1 MPSGRPAASCQAF
14 ATWRIT
20 ATSALMS
27 DTAATTDRRLSH
39 AATTAGVTT
48 AVRCGS
54 QPQRSRELRSPDTV
68 AAGYCDRQPQRRAGI
83 VIAEHRSPSIAVARM
98 WRRAAIPWSGITVI
112 RHCDS
117 QGICDGQGGDC
128 QALSIR
134 HRASGTEHRVPGIEC
149 RGRDG
154 RVIRRSPVLLGEFG
168 LDVPRVCPGA
178 AGAQPP
184 HGPAIAFGY
193 PGQRIRGQYPLVA
206 LATTAH
212 ARHGEFFSHAQ
223 TLRHPPTTH
232 RSDRPNL
239 IMGVAPRRPC
249 LPSA

>member
-83 VIAEHRSPSIAVARM
+83 VIAEHRSLGIAVARM

-134 HRASGTEHRVPGIEC
+134 HRASSAGHRVP
-149 RGRDG
+149 R
-154 RVIRRSPVLLGEFG
+154 
-168 LDVPRVCPGA
+168 
-178 AGAQPP
+178 
-184 HGPAIAFGY
+184 
-193 PGQRIRGQYPLVA
+193 
-206 LATTAH
+206 T
-212 ARHGEFFSHAQ
+212 
-223 TLRHPPTTH
+223 
-232 RSDRPNL
+232 
-239 IMGVAPRRPC
+239 RRPGDQEVTSTPGGVWPRC
-249 LPSA
+249 PSCVPGRSRGTATAWSRDRVRLPRPAHPRSVPVGRAGDYSARTSRRVLQPRADATPSADHSPK